1 MSEEH
6 KKLWYSPVPLALAFE
21 PINLC
26 NARCFCCPYT
36 EFADDKSFIKQRMS
50 KEQITTLIED
60 WVAQLDKYNI
70 KHKNAAI
77 LPWRYS
83 DPLVNPHLETTL
95 ELASKHGLRVGLT
108 TNAISFKKRQCD
120 LLQKYIHTL
129 NKIFVSVIGFSEEAV
144 KEQMG
149 ISKKNT
155 LHSLDFLKEN
165 YPDISKL
172 LDVQIKDK
180 TNRIPH
186 PNIVAEYQAR
196 LVAPGRARGQANW
209 ISNRLGKGDDVW
221 VNKVKWKPSEKSYV
235 NGCGLTPGKIL
246 NRLEVMVSGRAA
258 LCCDMSYDVNFPKEK
273 VDYGNVFEIGV
284 QGVWANLTREHQRIY
299 DQKFSDDKMNL
310 ICNDCNR
317 SGVTTLGWNIGKT
330 VSKQRKIGTKFFP
343 NYIGQ

>member
-1 MSEEH
+1 
-6 KKLWYSPVPLALAFE
+6 
-21 PINLC
+21 
-26 NARCFCCPYT
+26 
-36 EFADDKSFIKQRMS
+36 
-50 KEQITTLIED
+50 
-60 WVAQLDKYNI
+60 
-70 KHKNAAI
+70 
-77 LPWRYS
+77 
-83 DPLVNPHLETTL
+83 
-95 ELASKHGLRVGLT
+95 
-108 TNAISFKKRQCD
+108 
-120 LLQKYIHTL
+120 
-129 NKIFVSVIGFSEEAV
+129 
-144 KEQMG
+144 MG

-155 LHSLDFLKEN
+155 LHSLRFLKEN

-186 PNIVAEYQAR
+186 PNIVAEYQAH

-221 VNKVKWKPSEKSYV
+221 VNIVKWKPSEKSYV

-284 QGVWANLTREHQRIY
+284 QGGWANLTREHQRIY

-317 SGVTTLGWNIGKT
+317 AGITNFGWNIGKT

>member
-1 MSEEH
+1 M
-6 KKLWYSPVPLALAFE
+6 
-21 PINLC
+21 
-26 NARCFCCPYT
+26 
-36 EFADDKSFIKQRMS
+36 
-50 KEQITTLIED
+50 
-60 WVAQLDKYNI
+60 
-70 KHKNAAI
+70 
-77 LPWRYS
+77 
-83 DPLVNPHLETTL
+83 VNPHLETTL
-95 ELASKHGLRVGLT
+95 ELASKHELRVGLT

>member
-26 NARCFCCPYT
+26 NARCFCCSYT

-95 ELASKHGLRVGLT
+95 ELASKHELRVGLT